1 MILIRFLGWCLIGV
15 ASVAASAEAVL
26 ALTPGALPS
35 PGLATGEVWTLLS
48 GMPAGALASPDHWM
62 DMVAASVMT
71 MPAWTVFA
79 LLGIVMVVLGRLRR
93 RKHRH
98 RAFV

>member
-26 ALTPGALPS
+26 ALSPGAAPR
-35 PGLATGEVWTLLS
+35 PGLDTGEVWTLLS
-48 GMPAGALASPDHWM
+48 GIPANALASPNHWLE
-62 DMVAASVMT
+62 MVAASVMT
-71 MPAWTVFA
+71 MPAWTAFA
-79 LLGIVMVVLGRLRR
+79 LLGIVMVMVGRLRR

-98 RAFV
+98 TAFV